1 MDLFL
6 EVLKKDAKNEAFP
19 EKAATK
25 DGSIDIPEGARFKRC
40 QSGFL

>member
-19 EKAATK
+19 DVAVSK
-25 DGSIDIPEGARFKRC
+25 DVEMDIPESAKFKRC